1 LILDQNHSVVS
12 GLDKSYWTTLSPIPL
27 RILLQQ
33 ANWMIFSHSAR
44 ILLQQANWI
53 IFYWQCALCP
63 LVWKW
68 ELVKVLKS
76 FYNIIISLFSWIIY
90 NTAQS
95 VCCIPCMY
103 TSGQQSFN
111 DFDFFCVHHHFILK
125 IWLIY
130 AKLWEAHMLIYETM
144 KLCCFKCETFCS
156 MLHWHPNHVWD
167 ECVEYFTVY
176 LSGTQFSHTRHSCL
190 FVRLDLSFHTHT
202 SVYLSRTRSFKINV
216 WVRMSKSWFLLW

>member
-1 LILDQNHSVVS
+1 
-12 GLDKSYWTTLSPIPL
+12 
-27 RILLQQ
+27 
-33 ANWMIFSHSAR
+33 M
-44 ILLQQANWI
+44 
-53 IFYWQCALCP
+53 
-63 LVWKW
+63 
-68 ELVKVLKS
+68 KVLKS

-125 IWLIY
+125 IRLIY

-144 KLCCFKCETFCS
+144 KPCCFKCETFCS

-202 SVYLSRTRSFKINV
+202 HLSICLELGVSRSMFELGWANHGFYYGRSVFFIISPWWLS
-216 WVRMSKSWFLLW
+216 LLCRISQ